1 MLVAGL
7 LANRCQLYQGSL
19 LGQSDKAW
27 PLGAISGWNLLIL
40 AIAMARPIAL
50 RPLAKVVR
58 CVVRLAFAHHF
69 LGFTASRD
77 LRL

>member
-7 LANRCQLYQGSL
+7 LANRRQLYQGSVVGL
-19 LGQSDKAW
+19 SDKAW
-27 PLGAISGWNLLIL
+27 PLGAISSRNLLIL
-40 AIAMARPIAL
+40 VIAMARPIAL
-50 RPLAKVVR
+50 RPLAKVVHS
-58 CVVRLAFAHHF
+58 VVRLAFARQF